1 MTRRTRVAVLVGTLL
16 VLTVAS
22 ATAARSERRGPKPIR
37 IGASIS
43 QTGVYAGVGQY
54 AVRGY
59 RLYVDLL
66 NARGGLLGRPVQ
78 LIVYDDQS
86 SPATAVRLYSRLIS
100 EDHVDVILG
109 PYSSGITQAVA
120 AVAEKNRR
128 VMIDPFAAASV
139 VFTDTRWNFQAI
151 TPSERYLA
159 SIADISKL
167 RGYKTMALFVN
178 NTPSTSAIAAALKAR
193 AQAFGIKIVYE
204 QKYPNDAS
212 DYSSMVLAAK
222 ATRPDVVDG
231 TTYVPDSVGLTRELN
246 RQAVR
251 PKLLAFSIG
260 VVEPEYEKALGP
272 LANGVIGNT
281 LWWPSL
287 EREGNSAFVAA
298 YLAKYGGTPTYQ
310 VASGYAAMQVLEQAV
325 AKTGSLDQTKLRD
338 TIAAMRANTVTG
350 SFRLDS
356 SGRQVGY
363 KSYLMQWQGGKA
375 RLVWPPKVAE
385 APLKLPYR

>member
-1 MTRRTRVAVLVGTLL
+1 MTRRWRTAILAGSLALAVAAGSSAGGTH
-16 VLTVAS
+16 AK
-22 ATAARSERRGPKPIR
+22 PKPIK

-43 QTGVYAGVGQY
+43 QTGVYAGVGHY

-120 AVAEKNRR
+120 AVAEKNQR

-139 VFTDTRWNFQAI
+139 VFTGTKWNFQAI
-151 TPSERYLA
+151 AQSERYLA
-159 SIADISKL
+159 SVADISKL

-212 DYSSMVLAAK
+212 DFSSMVLSAK
-222 ATRPDVVDG
+222 DERPDVVVG
-231 TTYVPDSVGLTRELN
+231 TTYVPDAVGLTRELN
-246 RQAVR
+246 RQGVR
-251 PKLLAFSIG
+251 PRLLAFSIG
-260 VVEPEYEKALGP
+260 VVEPEFQKALGP
-272 LANGVIGNT
+272 LADGVIGNT

-287 EREGNSAFVAA
+287 KRTGNRQFVTA
-298 YLAKYGGTPTYQ
+298 YEARYGGMPTYQ
-310 VASGYAAMQVLEQAV
+310 VASGYAAMQLLEQAV
-325 AKTGSLDQTKLRD
+325 ASAHSLDQRKLRD
-338 TIAAMRANTVTG
+338 TIATMRADTVTG
-350 SFRLDS
+350 AFRLDEN
-356 SGRQVGY
+356 GRQVGY

-375 RLVWPPKVAE
+375 KLVWPPKVAE
-385 APLKLPYR
+385 APLRLPYR

>member
-22 ATAARSERRGPKPIR
+22 ATAARSERRSPKPIR

-109 PYSSGITQAVA
+109 PYSSAITQAVA

-139 VFTDTRWNFQAI
+139 VFTDTKWNFQAI
-151 TPSERYLA
+151 TASERYLA

-193 AQAFGIKIVYE
+193 AQAFGLKIVYE

-212 DYSSMVLAAK
+212 DFSSMVLAAK
-222 ATRPDVVDG
+222 ATRPDVVVG

-287 EREGNSAFVAA
+287 RREGNAAFVAA
-298 YLAKYGGTPTYQ
+298 YKANYGGTPTYQ
-310 VASGYAAMQVLEQAV
+310 GATGYAAMQVLEQAV

-350 SFRLDS
+350 SFRLDAG
-356 SGRQVGY
+356 GRQVGY

-375 RLVWPPKVAE
+375 KLVWPPKVAE
-385 APLKLPYR
+385 APLELPYR